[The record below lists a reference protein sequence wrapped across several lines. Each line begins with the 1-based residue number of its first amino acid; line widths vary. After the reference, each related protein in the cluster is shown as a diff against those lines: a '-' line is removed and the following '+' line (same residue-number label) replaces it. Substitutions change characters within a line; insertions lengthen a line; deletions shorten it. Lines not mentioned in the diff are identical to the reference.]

1 MIFGLQYLRGIA
13 ALMVVLIHAK
23 VAVNHFVPSTRFILP
38 DQGFVQFGKYGVDI
52 FFVISGMVMYMTIGK
67 CMRSDRGIG
76 DFIIKRLIR
85 VAPAFWMSL
94 VLYAIALMVTG
105 KMPED
110 AFRKFLTSAM
120 FLFYP
125 SEAGKAETIYAISW
139 TLNFEVYFYMSLALM
154 CCIFGKYG
162 RVATGILFCAYTFLF
177 YNWGSLNFIQR
188 LIFSPIHLEFI
199 FGMICGYAY
208 QKKILQNIKLSV
220 LCLIVGLFLIIGTN
234 EWGVGDERIIYVGVP
249 SLLCVLGAMNISF
262 SEKTITHK
270 ILMKL
275 GDASYS
281 VYLIHTISF
290 IVLSTFL
297 RYIDYK
303 LTTYTETIVLY
314 IGMISF
320 ALITSIIFS
329 IYFEKSAIKLLT
341 NVVFKRRKIEGSLA
355 QQKAN

>member
-1 MIFGLQYLRGIA
+1 MIIGLQYLRGIA
-13 ALMVVLIHAK
+13 ALMVVFIHAK
-23 VAVNHFVPSTRFILP
+23 VAVNHFVPSTRLILP

-52 FFVISGMVMYMTIGK
+52 FFVISGMVMYITIGK

-94 VLYAIALMVTG
+94 LLYAIALMVTG
-105 KMPED
+105 KIPDD
-110 AFRKFLTSAM
+110 AFRKFVTSAM

-125 SEAGKAETIYAISW
+125 SESWKAETIYAISW

-162 RVATGILFCAYTFLF
+162 RVATGVLFCTYTFLF

-188 LIFSPIHLEFI
+188 LFFSPIHLEFI
-199 FGMICGYAY
+199 FGMICGYVY

-220 LCLIVGLFLIIGTN
+220 LCFAVGLFLIVGTN
-234 EWGVGDERIIYVGVP
+234 VWGVGDERIIYVGVP
-249 SLLCVLGAMNISF
+249 SLLCVLGAINISF
-262 SEKTITHK
+262 NEKSFVHK
-270 ILMKL
+270 ALMKL

-281 VYLIHTISF
+281 IYLIHTISF

-297 RYIDYK
+297 RCIGYK
-303 LTTYTETIVLY
+303 ITNYTGTIILY
-314 IGMISF
+314 AAMIIF
-320 ALITSIIFS
+320 ALITSMIFS
-329 IYFEKSAIKLLT
+329 YYLEKPVIRLLT
-341 NVVFKRRKIEGSLA
+341 NVVFKRNNKNMLV
-355 QQKAN
+355 K